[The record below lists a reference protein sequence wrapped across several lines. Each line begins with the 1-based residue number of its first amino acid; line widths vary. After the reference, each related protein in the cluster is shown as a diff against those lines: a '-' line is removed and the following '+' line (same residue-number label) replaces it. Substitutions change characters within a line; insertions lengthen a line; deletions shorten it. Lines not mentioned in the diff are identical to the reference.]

1 MSQGQS
7 FKKYIVYIVSEQ
19 IQILITLDV
28 NIRKE
33 HCKRDIKAS
42 FLQCFGRVHK
52 IAKSD
57 S

>member
-7 FKKYIVYIVSEQ
+7 FKKYSVYIVSEQ

-42 FLQCFGRVHK
+42 FLQCVHK
-52 IAKSD
+52 IANSG